1 MRRHL
6 SALGFEGYGVALA
19 LVGNQTS
26 QTLNAR
32 YRNTDAATNVLSF
45 GYGLEDRNMGDVV
58 LNGEWALRRAKEK
71 NLPYES
77 VVLRLWVHGLLHL
90 AGYDHSRGASAEMTM
105 RTLERLLL
113 ATTHPHLNWELLE
126 GIFDPCVS

>member
-1 MRRHL
+1 M
-6 SALGFEGYGVALA
+6 GFEGYGIALA
-19 LVGNQTS
+19 LVGNKTS

-32 YRNTDAATNVLSF
+32 YRKRDAATNVLSF
-45 GYGLEDRNMGDVV
+45 GYGLEDRNMGDIA

-71 NLPYES
+71 SLPYES

-90 AGYDHSRGASAEMTM
+90 AGYDHARSASAEMTM
-105 RTLERLLL
+105 RTLERLVLG
-113 ATTHPHLNWELLE
+113 TTHPHLNWELLE